1 MSSPQVHAFEVSVMT
16 HFARSIFSINSTKP
30 GNFLVNISRDTVVG
44 VIGAGAMGS
53 GIAQVAAT
61 YGHTVFLLDQDPSA
75 LDRASSAIEKS
86 LARSVEKNRL
96 NTSQADEIKTRIV
109 HSSSYNDLSDAGLVI
124 EAIVENLEIKRDL
137 FELLDK
143 IVKPDAILA
152 TNTSSLSITAIAR
165 GSTRPE
171 RVLGAHFFNPATV
184 LPLVEIVPGLAT
196 SPEVTEQ
203 TKQLVDAWGKTSVV
217 ASDTPGFIVNRIAR
231 PFYGEA
237 LRIYEEGIAD
247 MATIDWAM
255 KAIGGFKMGP
265 FELMDFIGNDVNFA
279 ATKSVYE
286 ATFHDSRFRPTLTQ
300 QRLFD
305 AGFLGRKSGR
315 GYYDYSPGSSI
326 PEPNRNHELG
336 ELIFRRILSMLINQA
351 ADALYLRIASAH
363 DIDLAMT
370 LGVNYPKGLL
380 AWADELGIPET
391 VKWLSAL
398 QDFYGEERYRPS
410 PLLKTMA
417 ADGFTF
423 F

>member
-1 MSSPQVHAFEVSVMT
+1 MQLE
-16 HFARSIFSINSTKP
+16 
-30 GNFLVNISRDTVVG
+30 RDTVVG

-61 YGHTVFLLDQDPSA
+61 YGHRVLLLDNEAAA
-75 LDRASSAIEKS
+75 LDRARQSIEKN
-86 LARSVEKNRL
+86 LNRSVEKKRL
-96 NTSQADEIKTRIV
+96 TNDQAGEIQSRIETSAGA
-109 HSSSYNDLSDAGLVI
+109 SYESLADAGLVI
-124 EAIVENLEIKRDL
+124 EAIVEDLSTKRNL
-137 FELLDK
+137 FAALDRV
-143 IVKPDAILA
+143 VKSDAILA
-152 TNTSSLSITAIAR
+152 TNTSSLSVTAIAR
-165 GSTRPE
+165 ASTRPE
-171 RVLGAHFFNPATV
+171 RVLGVHFFNPPTV

-196 SPEVTEQ
+196 SAEVSQQ
-203 TKQLVDAWGKTSVV
+203 TQRLVDAWGKKTVL

-255 KAIGGFKMGP
+255 KEIGGFKMGP

-300 QRLFD
+300 QRLYD
-305 AGFLGRKSGR
+305 AGFFGRKTGR
-315 GYYDYSPGSSI
+315 GYYDYSPGAEM
-326 PEPNRNHELG
+326 PEANRDPELG

-391 VKWLSAL
+391 VKWLGAL

-423 F
+423 FST

>member
-1 MSSPQVHAFEVSVMT
+1 MT
-16 HFARSIFSINSTKP
+16 T
-30 GNFLVNISRDTVVG
+30 LSRDTVVA

-61 YGHTVFLLDQDPSA
+61 YGHIVHLVDQDAAA
-75 LDRASSAIEKS
+75 LDRAMTSIEKN
-86 LARSVEKNRL
+86 LDRAVEKNRL
-96 NTSQADEIKTRIV
+96 MREDADVIRSRILTTGDV
-109 HSSSYNDLSDAGLVI
+109 KKAGFVI
-124 EAIVENLEIKRDL
+124 EAVVEDIEVKRQLFAELEKS
-137 FELLDK
+137 
-143 IVKPDAILA
+143 VAPDAILA
-152 TNTSSLSITAIAR
+152 TNTSSLSVTAIAR
-165 GSTRPE
+165 ACANPE
-171 RVLGAHFFNPATV
+171 RVIGVHFFNPPTV

-196 SPEVTEQ
+196 SDDVTTR
-203 TKQLVDAWGKTSVV
+203 TKKLVDAWGKKTVL

-237 LRIYEEGIAD
+237 IRIYEEGIAD

-255 KAIGGFKMGP
+255 REIGGFKMGP

-286 ATFHDSRFRPTLTQ
+286 ATFHDSRFKPTLTQ
-300 QRLFD
+300 QRLND
-305 AGFLGRKSGR
+305 AGFLGRKTGR
-315 GYYDYSPGSSI
+315 GYYDYRAGAEKPK
-326 PEPNRNHELG
+326 PVEDRDLG

-351 ADALYLRIASAH
+351 ADAVYLRIASAR

-370 LGVNYPKGLL
+370 MGVNYPKGLL
-380 AWADELGIPET
+380 AWADEIGIPET

-417 ADGFTF
+417 DDGFTF
-423 F
+423 FTT

>member
-1 MSSPQVHAFEVSVMT
+1 MSELT
-16 HFARSIFSINSTKP
+16 RE
-30 GNFLVNISRDTVVG
+30 TVVG
-44 VIGAGAMGS
+44 VVGAGAMGS

-61 YGHTVFLLDQDPSA
+61 YGHRVLLFDQDASA
-75 LDRASSAIEKS
+75 LDRAIATIEKN
-86 LARSVEKNRL
+86 LARSVEKQRL
-96 NTSQADEIKTRIV
+96 TTEDAAAIRSRITTAGWEM
-109 HSSSYNDLSDAGLVI
+109 SGAELYGDLAAAGLVI
-124 EAIVENLEIKRDL
+124 EAIVEDLGAKRELFARLENVIAT
-137 FELLDK
+137 
-143 IVKPDAILA
+143 DAVLA
-152 TNTSSLSITAIAR
+152 TNTSSLSVTAIAR
-165 GSTRPE
+165 ACTRPE
-171 RVLGAHFFNPATV
+171 RVLGVHFFNPPTV

-196 SPEVTEQ
+196 LPDVTNRVQ
-203 TKQLVDAWGKTSVV
+203 HLVDAWGKKTVV

-247 MATIDWAM
+247 VATIDWAM
-255 KAIGGFKMGP
+255 REIGGFRMGP
-265 FELMDFIGNDVNFA
+265 FELMDFIGNDINFT
-279 ATKSVYE
+279 ATKSVY
-286 ATFHDSRFRPTLTQ
+286 AAMFHDPRFRPALTQ

-305 AGFLGRKSGR
+305 AGFLGKKSGR
-315 GYYDYSPGSSI
+315 GYYDYTPGAEK
-326 PEPNRNHELG
+326 PEPTRDTELG
-336 ELIFRRILSMLINQA
+336 EMIFRRILSMLINQA

-363 DIDLAMT
+363 DIDLAMM

-423 F
+423 FSK

>member
-1 MSSPQVHAFEVSVMT
+1 ME
-16 HFARSIFSINSTKP
+16 FSRETA
-30 GNFLVNISRDTVVG
+30 VG
-44 VIGAGAMGS
+44 VVGAGAMGS

-61 YGHTVFLLDQDPSA
+61 YGHPVALLDQNSDA
-75 LDRASSAIEKS
+75 LEKALAAIEKN
-86 LARSVEKNRL
+86 LARSVEKNRI
-96 NTSQADEIKTRIV
+96 TSEQAKEIGARIIPIES
-109 HSSSYNDLSDAGLVI
+109 HDDLSNAGLII
-124 EAIVENLEIKRDL
+124 EAIVERLDIKQNL
-137 FELLDK
+137 FATLDR
-143 IVKPDAILA
+143 IVKDDAVLA
-152 TNTSSLSITAIAR
+152 TNTSSLSVTAIASA
-165 GSTRPE
+165 STRPE
-171 RVLGAHFFNPATV
+171 RVIGVHFFNPPTV

-196 SPEVTEQ
+196 SDEVTAKTQ
-203 TKQLVDAWGKTSVV
+203 QLVDAWGKKTVI

-247 MATIDWAM
+247 MPTIDWAM
-255 KAIGGFKMGP
+255 KEIGGFRMGP

-305 AGFLGRKSGR
+305 AGFFGRKSGR
-315 GYYDYSPGSSI
+315 GYYDYSAGATI
-326 PEPNRNHELG
+326 PEPNRDLELG
-336 ELIFRRILSMLINQA
+336 QLIFRRILSMLINQA

-417 ADGFTF
+417 SEGYTF